1 MPKPAQNVTNKY
13 LEVFM
18 PLPQKYTIETTG
30 NNFELY
36 CHGHFVYA
44 NQCLEQIFVIY
55 GRLMEFRELLEK
67 GCLERFDS
75 QCNPFIDCDGNKID
89 A

>member
-36 CHGHFVYA
+36 CNGHFVYA

-55 GRLMEFRELLEK
+55 GRLM
-67 GCLERFDS
+67 
-75 QCNPFIDCDGNKID
+75 DGIMRR
-89 A
+89 